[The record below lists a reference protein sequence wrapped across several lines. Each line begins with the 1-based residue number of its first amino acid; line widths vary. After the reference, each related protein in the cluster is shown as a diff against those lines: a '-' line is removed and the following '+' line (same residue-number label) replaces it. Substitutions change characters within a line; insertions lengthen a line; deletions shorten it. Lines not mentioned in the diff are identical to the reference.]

1 MNAEKEIPVFI
12 INGFLEAGK
21 TSFIKDAI
29 IGDPK
34 LKKERIVIISCE
46 EGVEEYDGLPK
57 NVTIHTVEDEE
68 DLHEDLFFEVA
79 ALYDPTY
86 VLIEYNIIWG
96 MDKLYDTAMPDGWVL
111 VDQMTIIDAVTFD
124 TYFNNMKSF
133 FADMLRSSSMVIVKR
148 CEIDEDFKYFRDKI
162 RPCALQAEILY
173 MNDEEGIMD
182 ITLEDELP
190 YSLESDVIELHSDT
204 YVAWYI
210 DMMDNIE
217 RYIGKTVEFTA
228 LVGKPEYFRPEYF
241 MAGNMVMTCC
251 EDDMQ
256 FFGYV
261 CHYDKTPELE
271 EGSYIRLRAQIDCD
285 FTPEYEE
292 EGPVLYAESVTVLP
306 KEEK

>member
-1 MNAEKEIPVFI
+1 
-12 INGFLEAGK
+12 
-21 TSFIKDAI
+21 
-29 IGDPK
+29 
-34 LKKERIVIISCE
+34 
-46 EGVEEYDGLPK
+46 
-57 NVTIHTVEDEE
+57 
-68 DLHEDLFFEVA
+68 
-79 ALYDPTY
+79 
-86 VLIEYNIIWG
+86 
-96 MDKLYDTAMPDGWVL
+96 MPL
-111 VDQMTIIDAVTFD
+111 TFD
-124 TYFNNMKSF
+124 SYFNNMKSF

-148 CEIDEDFKYFRDKI
+148 CEIDEDFKHFRDII

-228 LVGKPEYFRPEYF
+228 LVGKPDYFRTDYF

-261 CHYDKTPELE
+261 CHYDKAPELE
-271 EGSYIRLRAQIDCD
+271 EGCYIKLRAQIDCD